1 MGNFADNKLKAS
13 IGILPANQ
21 TLWKRES
28 IRQSDLMP
36 KPRITQTQSWKA
48 LQAHYKETSALHM
61 RDLFA
66 EDAGRAERFSLTQGQ
81 ILLDYSKN
89 RITQQTL
96 DLLIALAREAG
107 LNQAIK
113 DMFSGEKINRTENRA
128 VLHTALRNTPE
139 HPVIT
144 EGEDVM
150 PKIERV
156 LKQMASFCQQIDSG
170 AWRGYTGKP
179 IEHIINIGIGGSD
192 LGPQMVINAL
202 KPYWSNT
209 LKPHFIANID
219 SADMQATLTTINP
232 ETSLFIIASK
242 TFTSTE
248 TMANA
253 LAVREW
259 FLEAPG
265 TRKSDIQKHFV
276 AVSSAADEVK
286 AFGIA
291 TENMFEF
298 WEWVGGRYSLWSAIG
313 LPIALIVGMDKFRE
327 LLAGAHEMDKH
338 FHDAPFERNMPVII
352 AMLGVWYRDFFDA
365 SSYAI
370 LPYDHD
376 LRKLPAYLQQGD
388 MESNGKSVTLDGEEV
403 DYHTGPIIWGAAGAN
418 GQHAFYQLIHQG
430 TQLIPADFI
439 APVKS
444 HYYASSVYGDHHTV
458 LLSNCIAQS
467 QALMYGRESKHVA
480 EEFADHPELIPHR
493 SFAGNR
499 PSNTLLIDKITP
511 HNLGALIALYE
522 HKTFVQGVI
531 WNINSFDQ
539 WGVELGKRLS
549 AEIELELEGERALR
563 EHDVST
569 EALIQHVLDRIE

>member
-1 MGNFADNKLKAS
+1 
-13 IGILPANQ
+13 
-21 TLWKRES
+21 
-28 IRQSDLMP
+28 MP
-36 KPRITQTQSWKA
+36 KPLITQTDSWKA
-48 LQAHYKETSALHM
+48 LQAHYDEISTLHM

-66 EDAGRAERFSLTQGQ
+66 EDAKRAERFSLSQGQ

-89 RITQQTL
+89 RITRQTR

-107 LNQAIK
+107 LNQAIA
-113 DMFSGEKINRTENRA
+113 DMFSGEKINRTEKRA
-128 VLHTALRNTPE
+128 VLHTALRNTAKK
-139 HPVIT
+139 PVMF
-144 EGEDVM
+144 EGNDVM
-150 PKIERV
+150 PDVERV
-156 LKQMASFCQQIDSG
+156 LNQIESFCQQVRSG
-170 AWRGYTGKP
+170 SWLGYTGKP
-179 IEHIINIGIGGSD
+179 IRHIINIGIGGSD
-192 LGPQMVINAL
+192 LGPQMVIHAL
-202 KPYWSNT
+202 KPYWADT
-209 LKPHFIANID
+209 LTPHFIANID
-219 SADMQATLTTINP
+219 AADMQATLSDIDP

-265 TRKSDIQKHFV
+265 TRRHDIQKHFV
-276 AVSSAADEVK
+276 AVSCAADKVE

-291 TENMFEF
+291 PENMFEF

-313 LPIALIVGMDKFRE
+313 LPIALMVGMAHFRE
-327 LLAGAHEMDKH
+327 LLAGAHEMDTH
-338 FHDAPFERNMPVII
+338 FRNAPFEQNMPVIM

-365 SSYAI
+365 SSHAI
-370 LPYDHD
+370 LPYDHN

-403 DYHTGPIIWGAAGAN
+403 NYHTGPIIWGAAGAN

-439 APVKS
+439 APVES
-444 HYYASSVYGDHHTV
+444 FYYASSVYGNHHAV

-467 QALMYGRESKHVA
+467 QALMYGREPQHV
-480 EEFADHPELIPHR
+480 EQEFSDEPELIPHR

-549 AEIELELEGERALR
+549 TEIELELEGERALR
-563 EHDVST
+563 SHDSST
-569 EALIQHVLDRIE
+569 EALIQHILDQQEQIQD

>member
-1 MGNFADNKLKAS
+1 
-13 IGILPANQ
+13 
-21 TLWKRES
+21 
-28 IRQSDLMP
+28 MP
-36 KPRITQTQSWKA
+36 KPRISQTRPWKD
-48 LQAHYKETSALHM
+48 LRAHFDEMSAVHM

-66 EDAGRAERFSLTQGQ
+66 SDKKRAERFALSQGE

-89 RITQQTL
+89 RITEQTL
-96 DLLIALAREAG
+96 ELLITLAREAG
-107 LNQAIK
+107 LNQSIK
-113 DMFSGEKINRTENRA
+113 DMFSGEKINRSEGRA
-128 VLHTALRNTPE
+128 ALHTALRNTRE
-139 HPVIT
+139 DAVMF

-150 PKIERV
+150 PGIHKV
-156 LKQMASFCQQIDSG
+156 LEQMDAFCQKVRSG
-170 AWRGYTGKP
+170 EWSGYTGKP
-179 IEHIINIGIGGSD
+179 IKHIINIGIGGSD
-192 LGPQMVINAL
+192 LGPQMVIHAL
-202 KPYWSNT
+202 KPYWADT
-209 LKPHFIANID
+209 LTPHFIANID
-219 SADMQATLTTINP
+219 AADMQATLAAIDP
-232 ETSLFIIASK
+232 ESSLFIIASK

-265 TRKSDIQKHFV
+265 AQKHDIQKHFV
-276 AVSSAADEVK
+276 AVSCAADKVAK
-286 AFGIA
+286 FGISD
-291 TENMFEF
+291 ENMFEF
-298 WEWVGGRYSLWSAIG
+298 WDWVGGRYSLWSAIG
-313 LPIALIVGMDKFRE
+313 LPIALMIGMDSFRD
-327 LLAGAHEMDKH
+327 LLAGAHQMDRH
-338 FHDAPFERNMPVII
+338 FHDAPFEQNMPVIM
-352 AMLGVWYRDFFDA
+352 AMLGVWYRDFFDT

-370 LPYDHD
+370 LPYDHN

-388 MESNGKSVTLDGEEV
+388 MESNGKSVTLDGEPV

-439 APVKS
+439 APVES
-444 HYYASSVYGDHHTV
+444 FYFASSKYGDHHTV

-467 QALMYGRESKHVA
+467 QALMYGREPRHV
-480 EEFADHPELIPHR
+480 EQEFVDQPELIPHR

-549 AEIELELEGERALR
+549 TEIEKELEGERALR
-563 EHDVST
+563 KHDAST
-569 EALIQHVLDRIE
+569 EALVQHVLDRQEQD

>member
-1 MGNFADNKLKAS
+1 
-13 IGILPANQ
+13 
-21 TLWKRES
+21 
-28 IRQSDLMP
+28 MP
-36 KPRITQTQSWKA
+36 KQRITQTKSWKT
-48 LQAHYKETSALHM
+48 LQTHFDEISSLHM

-66 EDAGRAERFSLTQGQ
+66 EDAERASRFSLSQGP

-89 RITQQTL
+89 RITQKTF
-96 DLLIALAREAG
+96 DLLIALAREAQ
-107 LNQAIK
+107 LNPAIK
-113 DMFSGEKINRTENRA
+113 DMFSGKKINRTENRA
-128 VLHTALRNTPE
+128 VLHTALRNVTG
-139 HPVIT
+139 HAVIL
-144 EGEDVM
+144 EGEDIM
-150 PKIERV
+150 PGIEHV
-156 LKQMASFCQQIDSG
+156 LERMDSFCQKIRSG
-170 AWRGYTGKP
+170 SWRGFTGKP

-192 LGPQMVINAL
+192 LGPQMVIHAL
-202 KPYWSNT
+202 KPYWIESLT
-209 LKPHFIANID
+209 PHFIANID
-219 SADMQATLTTINP
+219 AADMQETLSSIDP
-232 ETSLFIIASK
+232 ETSLFIVASK

-259 FLEAPG
+259 FLETPG
-265 TRKSDIQKHFV
+265 ARKQDIQKHFV
-276 AVSSAADEVK
+276 AVSSAADKVQK
-286 AFGIA
+286 FGIA
-291 TENMFEF
+291 PENMFEF

-313 LPIALIVGMDKFRE
+313 LPIALMIGMDNFRD
-327 LLAGAHEMDKH
+327 LLAGAHEMDQH
-338 FHDAPFERNMPVII
+338 FHDAPFEQNMPVIM

-388 MESNGKSVTLDGEEV
+388 MESNGKSVTLDGEDV

-439 APVKS
+439 APIES
-444 HYYASSVYGDHHTV
+444 HYYASSLYGDHHTV

-467 QALMYGRESKHVA
+467 QALMYGREKRHVE
-480 EEFADHPELIPHR
+480 EEFVDAPELIPHR
-493 SFAGNR
+493 SFVGNR

-522 HKTFVQGVI
+522 HKVFVQGVV
-531 WNINSFDQ
+531 WNVNSFDQ

-549 AEIELELEGERALR
+549 AEIELELEGERATR
-563 EHDVST
+563 KHDAST
-569 EALIQHVLDRIE
+569 EALVQHVLDRQ

>member
-1 MGNFADNKLKAS
+1 
-13 IGILPANQ
+13 
-21 TLWKRES
+21 
-28 IRQSDLMP
+28 
-36 KPRITQTQSWKA
+36 
-48 LQAHYKETSALHM
+48 M

-66 EDAGRAERFSLTQGQ
+66 SDAGRAERFSLSQGA

-89 RITQQTL
+89 RITQQTME
-96 DLLIALAREAG
+96 LLIALAREAG

-113 DMFSGEKINRTENRA
+113 NMFSGEKINRSENRA
-128 VLHTALRNTPE
+128 VLHTALRN
-139 HPVIT
+139 VSGQAVMF

-150 PKIERV
+150 PGIKRV
-156 LKQMASFCQQIDSG
+156 LEQMDTFCQKIRSG
-170 AWRGYTGKP
+170 TWRGYTGKP

-202 KPYWSNT
+202 KPYWT
-209 LKPHFIANID
+209 AKLTPHFIANID
-219 SADMQATLTTINP
+219 AADMHNTLSAIDP
-232 ETSLFIIASK
+232 ETCLFVIASK
-242 TFTSTE
+242 SFTSTE

-265 TRKSDIQKHFV
+265 AQKQDIQKHFV
-276 AVSSAADEVK
+276 AVSSATDKVET
-286 AFGIA
+286 FGINA
-291 TENMFEF
+291 ENMFEF
-298 WEWVGGRYSLWSAIG
+298 WDWVGGRYSLWSAIG
-313 LPIALIVGMDKFRE
+313 LPIALMVGMDHFKE
-327 LLAGAHEMDKH
+327 LLAGAHQMDRH
-338 FHDAPFERNMPVII
+338 FHDAPFEQNMPVIM

-365 SSYAI
+365 SSYTI
-370 LPYDHD
+370 LPYDHN

-439 APVKS
+439 APVQS
-444 HYYASSVYGDHHTV
+444 FYYASSRYGDHHTV

-467 QALMYGRESKHVA
+467 QALMYGRKPRHVA
-480 EEFADHPELIPHR
+480 QEFADQPELIPHR

-511 HNLGALIALYE
+511 YNLGALIALYE

-563 EHDVST
+563 KHDVST
-569 EALIQHVLDRIE
+569 EALVQHILNRQEQE

>member
-1 MGNFADNKLKAS
+1 
-13 IGILPANQ
+13 
-21 TLWKRES
+21 
-28 IRQSDLMP
+28 MP
-36 KPRITQTQSWKA
+36 KPRITQTQPWKD
-48 LQAHYKETSALHM
+48 LRAHFEEMSSLHM

-66 EDAGRAERFSLTQGQ
+66 SDAGRAECFSLSQGA

-89 RITQQTL
+89 RITQQTME
-96 DLLIALAREAG
+96 LLMALAREAG

-113 DMFSGEKINRTENRA
+113 NMFSGEKINRTENRA
-128 VLHTALRNTPE
+128 VLHTALRN
-139 HPVIT
+139 VSGQAVMF

-150 PKIERV
+150 PGIQRV
-156 LKQMASFCQQIDSG
+156 LEQMDAFCQKIRSG
-170 AWRGYTGKP
+170 TWRGYTGKP

-202 KPYWSNT
+202 KPYWT
-209 LKPHFIANID
+209 TKLTPHFIANID
-219 SADMQATLTTINP
+219 AADMHNTLSTINP
-232 ETSLFIIASK
+232 ETCLFVIASK

-265 TRKSDIQKHFV
+265 AQKQDIQKHFV
-276 AVSSAADEVK
+276 AVSSAADKVE
-286 AFGIA
+286 AFGISA
-291 TENMFEF
+291 ENMFEF
-298 WEWVGGRYSLWSAIG
+298 WDWVGGRYSLWSAIG
-313 LPIALIVGMDKFRE
+313 LPIALMVGMDNFRA
-327 LLAGAHEMDKH
+327 LLAGAHQMDRH
-338 FHDAPFERNMPVII
+338 FHDAPFEQNMPVIM
-352 AMLGVWYRDFFDA
+352 AVLGVWYRDFFDA

-370 LPYDHD
+370 LPYDHN

-439 APVKS
+439 APVES
-444 HYYASSVYGDHHTV
+444 FYYASSRYGDHHMV

-467 QALMYGRESKHVA
+467 QALMYGRKPQHVA
-480 EEFADHPELIPHR
+480 QEFADQPELIPHR

-499 PSNTLLIDKITP
+499 PSNTLLVDKITP
-511 HNLGALIALYE
+511 FNLGALIALYE
-522 HKTFVQGVI
+522 NKTFVQGVI

-549 AEIELELEGERALR
+549 TEIEHELEGERALR
-563 EHDVST
+563 KHDAST
-569 EALIQHVLDRIE
+569 EALVQHVLNRQKQD

>member
-1 MGNFADNKLKAS
+1 
-13 IGILPANQ
+13 
-21 TLWKRES
+21 
-28 IRQSDLMP
+28 MP
-36 KPRITQTQSWKA
+36 KPLITLTKSWKA
-48 LQAHYKETSALHM
+48 LQTHYADFSAVHM

-66 EDAGRAERFSLTQGQ
+66 EDPARAEHFSLQQGQ

-89 RITQQTL
+89 RITQKTL
-96 DLLIALAREAG
+96 DLLIELAREAG
-107 LNQAIK
+107 LNKAIG
-113 DMFSGEKINRTENRA
+113 DMFSGEKINRSENRA
-128 VLHTALRNTPE
+128 VLHTALRNTSGR
-139 HPVIT
+139 PVRL
-144 EGEDVM
+144 EGKDVM
-150 PKIERV
+150 PDVARV
-156 LKQMASFCQQIDSG
+156 LNQMEVFCDQVRSG
-170 AWRGYTGKP
+170 TWRGYTGKT
-179 IEHIINIGIGGSD
+179 IKHIVNIGIGGSD
-192 LGPQMVINAL
+192 LGPQMVIHAL
-202 KPYWSNT
+202 KPYWTDT
-209 LKPHFIANID
+209 LTPHFIANID
-219 SADMQATLTTINP
+219 AADMQDTLAVIDP

-265 TRKSDIQKHFV
+265 ARKQDIQKHFV
-276 AVSSAADEVK
+276 AVSSATDEVK
-286 AFGIA
+286 AFGISL
-291 TENMFEF
+291 ENMFEF

-313 LPIALIVGMDKFRE
+313 LPVALMVGMDKFRA
-327 LLAGAHEMDKH
+327 LLAGAHEMDNH
-338 FHDAPFERNMPVII
+338 FQNAPFDQNMPVIM

-403 DYHTGPIIWGAAGAN
+403 NYHTGPIIWGAAGAN

-439 APVKS
+439 APVES
-444 HYYASSVYGDHHTV
+444 HYYASSVYGEHHTV

-467 QALMYGRESKHVA
+467 QALMYGREPKHV
-480 EEFADHPELIPHR
+480 EQEFIDVPELIPHR
-493 SFAGNR
+493 SFVGNR

-549 AEIELELEGERALR
+549 TEIELELEGERALR
-563 EHDVST
+563 KHDAST
-569 EALIQHVLDRIE
+569 EALIQHVLDRQL

>member
-1 MGNFADNKLKAS
+1 MS
-13 IGILPANQ
+13 
-21 TLWKRES
+21 
-28 IRQSDLMP
+28 
-36 KPRITQTQSWKA
+36 KPRITQTQPWKD
-48 LQAHYKETSALHM
+48 LRAHYEEMSDVHM

-66 EDAGRAERFSLTQGQ
+66 SEAERANRFSLSQGA

-89 RITQQTL
+89 RITEQTME
-96 DLLIALAREAG
+96 LLIALAREAG

-113 DMFSGEKINRTENRA
+113 NMFSGEKINRTENRA
-128 VLHTALRNTPE
+128 VLHTALRN
-139 HPVIT
+139 VSGQAVMF

-150 PKIERV
+150 PGIKRV
-156 LKQMASFCQQIDSG
+156 LEQMGGFSQKIRSG
-170 AWRGYTGKP
+170 SWRGYTGKP
-179 IEHIINIGIGGSD
+179 IEHIVNIGIGGSD

-202 KPYWSNT
+202 KPYWT
-209 LKPHFIANID
+209 TKLAPHFIANID
-219 SADMQATLTTINP
+219 AADMHSTLSAINP
-232 ETSLFIIASK
+232 ETCLFVIASK

-265 TRKSDIQKHFV
+265 AQKKDIHKHFV
-276 AVSSAADEVK
+276 AVSSAADKVK
-286 AFGIA
+286 AFGIDA
-291 TENMFEF
+291 ENMFEF
-298 WEWVGGRYSLWSAIG
+298 WDWVGGRYSLWSAIG
-313 LPIALIVGMDKFRE
+313 LPIALMVGMDKFME
-327 LLAGAHEMDKH
+327 LLAGAHQMDRH
-338 FHDAPFERNMPVII
+338 FHDAPFEQNMPVIM

-365 SSYAI
+365 SSYTI
-370 LPYDHD
+370 LPYDHN

-439 APVKS
+439 APVES
-444 HYYASSVYGDHHTV
+444 FYYASSRYGDHHTV

-467 QALMYGRESKHVA
+467 QALMYGRKPQHVA
-480 EEFADHPELIPHR
+480 QEFADQPEMIPHR
-493 SFAGNR
+493 SFSGNR

-511 HNLGALIALYE
+511 FNLGSLIALYE

-539 WGVELGKRLS
+539 WGVELGKELATS
-549 AEIELELEGERALR
+549 LGPVIEGLEDANGK
-563 EHDVST
+563 DGST
-569 EALIQHVLDRIE
+569 KALIDFVHKWGS